1 MSKQDIFKALDSL
14 VGLQSVKHE
23 IREIVNELA
32 IQTCTGSVQ
41 AGLVTRNYAF
51 IGNPG
56 TGKSTVAEIFGRILK
71 DIGALPEGQVVTVT
85 RADLVGSY
93 VGASGQKTR
102 QAVEKAH
109 GGILFIDEAFSLQ
122 FGDDDVFGQ
131 EALDTLLYLM
141 ETRRGD
147 FVCIFSGCPEETKR
161 FLDSLPGLK
170 SRIGRILMFEDFT
183 PSELME
189 LFMKMK
195 GILPM
200 DPEAG
205 QLLAD
210 KFERMYAERGP
221 DFGNARMVKN
231 LLKEI
236 ETRMRSRDISGG
248 LSDGAGFNEIID
260 HVFSNF
266 RITKEDII

>member
-23 IREIVNELA
+23 IHEIVNELA
-32 IQTCTGSVQ
+32 IQACTGSVQ
-41 AGLVTRNYAF
+41 SGLVTRNYAF

-56 TGKSTVAEIFGRILK
+56 TGKTTVAEIFGRILK
-71 DIGALPEGQVVTVT
+71 NIGALPEGQVVTVS
-85 RADLVGSY
+85 RKDLVGSY

-109 GGILFIDEAFSLQ
+109 GGILFIDEAFSLR

-131 EALDTLLYLM
+131 EALDTLLCLM

-147 FVCIFSGCPEETKR
+147 FVCIFSGCPEETKL

-210 KFERMYAERGP
+210 KFERMYAERGQ
-221 DFGNARMVKN
+221 DFGNALMVKN

-236 ETRMRSRDISGG
+236 EAKASSRFLSSKPSDNVDITE
-248 LSDGAGFNEIID
+248 LME
-260 HVFSNF
+260 HMFSKL